1 MNVCVCKRA
10 SRRNR
15 AGRKSNLVK
24 VEIFELLELHFP
36 RKEFN
41 FNFHRPKE
49 KKEPGSVTS
58 GQTTKT
64 ATTMVSILDSGPSC
78 PGFDYQGS
86 QNFSVEKIV
95 DIAEVNQM
103 RC

>member
-1 MNVCVCKRA
+1 MA

-41 FNFHRPKE
+41 FNFHRQKR
-49 KKEPGSVTS
+49 KKFQPGSVTS

-64 ATTMVSILDSGPSC
+64 ATTMVRILDSGPSC
-78 PGFDYQGS
+78 PGFDSQGS
-86 QNFSVEKIV
+86 QKFSVEKIV
-95 DIAEVNQM
+95 NIGEVNQI
-103 RC
+103 RCLKEIG

>member
-1 MNVCVCKRA
+1 MCAKSA

-49 KKEPGSVTS
+49 KKFKLVP
-58 GQTTKT
+58 
-64 ATTMVSILDSGPSC
+64 
-78 PGFDYQGS
+78 
-86 QNFSVEKIV
+86 
-95 DIAEVNQM
+95 
-103 RC
+103 